1 MIIAGGLLAS
11 SCSRPVETPPPA
23 APSDSVPPPEETAT
37 ATDEA
42 TANQSPVG
50 SSCDAIRARIKGD
63 LCGDES
69 DCEDAEITCRQ
80 ELDLDG
86 DGTLD
91 EVTFAEAE
99 GKTVLR
105 VAFGHGETSVLT
117 GSFELTETPDLG
129 QPWPPPSDET
139 YPAELSWLVAWSVA
153 EREGDELVRGSRF
166 RAGPALGD
174 ALWMSGSDAAAMLM
188 LTERGWLLVEL
199 GY

>member
-1 MIIAGGLLAS
+1 M
-11 SCSRPVETPPPA
+11 
-23 APSDSVPPPEETAT
+23 
-37 ATDEA
+37 
-42 TANQSPVG
+42 
-50 SSCDAIRARIKGD
+50 
-63 LCGDES
+63 
-69 DCEDAEITCRQ
+69 
-80 ELDLDG
+80 
-86 DGTLD
+86 
-91 EVTFAEAE
+91 
-99 GKTVLR
+99 VLR

-153 EREGDELVRGSRF
+153 EREGNELVRGSRF